1 MSRITYQEVYN
12 GVVQESGKTG
22 FVVSLISLFIYLA
35 TRNESVVK

>member
-1 MSRITYQEVYN
+1 MSRVTYQEVYN

-35 TRNESVVK
+35 TRNEPLVK